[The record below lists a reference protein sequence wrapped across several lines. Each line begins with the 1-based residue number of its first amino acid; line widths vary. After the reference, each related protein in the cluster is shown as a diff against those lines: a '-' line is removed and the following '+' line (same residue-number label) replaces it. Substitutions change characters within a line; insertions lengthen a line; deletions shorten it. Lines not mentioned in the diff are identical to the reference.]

1 MAVFCME
8 GSHANKELA
17 GSGGNSRGAYLR
29 PAGGQSENVRGSKIL
44 GMTGMRL
51 FWIRMRHLPEEKE
64 LSRTYLSL
72 YTTVIGNGR

>member
-8 GSHANKELA
+8 GSHANKELV
-17 GSGGNSRGAYLR
+17 GSGGNSQGAYLR
-29 PAGGQSENVRGSKIL
+29 PAGGQSENVRGSKIS
-44 GMTGMRL
+44 GMTGIRL
-51 FWIRMRHLPEEKE
+51 FWIRMRYLPEEKE